1 MTARTR
7 LSIAVLAG
15 LLIAAGCSTPARTG
29 DPVVQ
34 TFTTQD
40 TAQQDAL
47 WLSCQEVLRERGFVI
62 DLLDRRAGIITT
74 YPQTSQHFFEFWRK
88 DVDTAYDLGEASLR
102 TVRRTVT
109 VAVALDEARGESDV
123 TVIVKRETFATPER
137 QFNSSIAAFQMFGDQ
152 LPAAETGERITRADD
167 YWIDAGRDLA
177 MERYYR
183 DCIIAQA
190 G

>member
-1 MTARTR
+1 MTLRIR
-7 LSIAVLAG
+7 LTFAAASW
-15 LLIAAGCSTPARTG
+15 LLIAAGCTAPPRSG

-40 TAQQDAL
+40 TTQQDAL
-47 WLSCQEVLRERGFVI
+47 WLSCQEVLREHGFMI
-62 DLLDRRAGIITT
+62 DRLDRRAGIITT
-74 YPQTSQHFFEFWRK
+74 VPQTSQQYFEFWRK
-88 DVDTAYDLGEASLR
+88 DVDTPYDFGEASLR
-102 TVRRTVT
+102 SVRRTVT
-109 VAVALDEARGESDV
+109 VEVAFDDARGESN
-123 TVIVKRETFATPER
+123 VIVNVKRETFCTPER
-137 QFNSSIAAFQMFGDQ
+137 QFNNSLAAFQMFGEQ

-167 YWIDAGRDLA
+167 YWVDAGRDLA